1 MITVSLCLIVKDKEA
16 VLGSLT
22 AYWTL
27 LSKSG
32 KNRSIFTI

>member
-27 LSKSG
+27 FKQE
-32 KNRSIFTI
+32 R